1 MANALRFTEWRVHCR
16 TGSLENLR
24 QRKCH
29 SDNVHCCTG
38 SLEKLLEACP
48 SYLFVHCRT
57 GSLEN
62 HERHC
67 SPVP

>member
-1 MANALRFTEWRVHCR
+1 
-16 TGSLENLR
+16 LR